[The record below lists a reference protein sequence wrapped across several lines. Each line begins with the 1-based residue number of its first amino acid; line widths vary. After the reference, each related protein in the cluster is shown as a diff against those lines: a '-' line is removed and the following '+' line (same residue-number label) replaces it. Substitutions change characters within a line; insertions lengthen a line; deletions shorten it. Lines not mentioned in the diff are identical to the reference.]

1 MSAKDI
7 VEVGDNSTRLKL
19 EGILL
24 FPYLGSYYQQRYCNF
39 LQIVVQLF
47 QKGQTTSH
55 EQLLES

>member
-19 EGILL
+19 ERIL
-24 FPYLGSYYQQRYCNF
+24 FPYLGSYCQQRYCNF

-47 QKGQTTSH
+47 QKGQTTPR

>member
-19 EGILL
+19 ERIL
-24 FPYLGSYYQQRYCNF
+24 FPYLGSYCQQRYCNF

-47 QKGQTTSH
+47 QKGQTTPR
-55 EQLLES
+55 E